1 LKGRS
6 PFKAWTFPLSFEG
19 EIYKR
24 RVKERRSLSYIPIPL
39 PLDKEKEIKGIGL
52 LSIRG

>member
-1 LKGRS
+1 VFKRS
-6 PFKAWTFPLSFEG
+6 VSPSSFSLPLSFEG

-24 RVKERRSLSYIPIPL
+24 RVKERRSLSYIPYPL
-39 PLDKEKEIKGIGL
+39 PLDKGKGIGL